1 MKYIFFGFI
10 FVLLF
15 QPVFAEEYQC
25 IEEKYKLDNISK
37 DLNKNLENYKLDNVP
52 KHLKNNLEIIY
63 FLNDNNISLMYN
75 SDKDYLSVREWNI
88 FKSLYKWKEQKRY
101 ELSNTEIKKA
111 NYHKFIKHVDGKNIL
126 YDRWRVFSKYKF
138 QRDAKYL
145 DNNVLYIAWD
155 GINEFIVFNW
165 KEGRKHSK
173 IVKAWIDE
181 VTKKPYYIAQK
192 WDIQQLIFWNQVIE
206 EDKSFMNLK
215 TAWKNYTFS
224 IFRDRKTYK
233 NFNGTEYDNIL
244 GITLYENWDYAWI
257 EKLSGKERVVK
268 NWVASKKIFDRIE
281 DIDSINFQY
290 YATKNTQMYLVK
302 NNIEY
307 AQSGNLIYSPDYTDV
322 ISLDYWEWRKNIIKY
337 KNKTYEI
344 EGKVQKVK
352 YSQVYNFF
360 YIPYVN
366 NDKFYIWT
374 PDAIVDLELE
384 WKGKSERIWWDGYS
398 IKHAIVVRSNDYSQE
413 YIYNWEFWPW
423 FDWYYRAEAISSD
436 GSKYAYMVED
446 NWKYK
451 IYENH
456 KIVGIYDEQ
465 NKFKYENNIL
475 VIQPREPLYTKEKS
489 HLRKIWKYDAN
500 NFSGLR
506 FVESAAYIYQYSCT
520 VWEKNIK
527 KNNESKEIESKE
539 KLNKKLDTIID
550 NIVKKNSHSDSKSKL
565 IVYSKLKYQMKGL
578 WNKNNS
584 TQKQYIIDYLYKWID
599 EEYKKVFSEYIKEV
613 KNK

>member
-25 IEEKYKLDNISK
+25 IEEKYKLDNVNIDTNS
-37 DLNKNLENYKLDNVP
+37 NE
-52 KHLKNNLEIIY
+52 EIFDY
-63 FLNDNNISLMYN
+63 LFDNNISVTYN
-75 SDKDYLSVREWNI
+75 KDYSSIRKWNMFI
-88 FKSLYKWKEQKRY
+88 SLYKWKEQEKY
-101 ELSNTEIKKA
+101 ILSSEELYDAKDHIFVKEIDKK
-111 NYHKFIKHVDGKNIL
+111 HIL
-126 YDRWRVFSKYKF
+126 YDKWRVFSKYKL

-165 KEGRKHSK
+165 KEGQKHSK
-173 IVKAWIDE
+173 IVKAWMDE
-181 VTKKPYYIAQK
+181 VTKQPYYIVQK
-192 WDIQQLIFWNQVIE
+192 WDIQQLIFWDQIVE
-206 EDKSFMNLK
+206 EDKSFKNLK

-224 IFRDRKTYK
+224 ISKDRKTYE

-244 GITLYENWDYAWI
+244 GITLYENWDYAWV
-257 EKLSGKERVVK
+257 ENLEGQMRVVK
-268 NWVASKKIFDRIE
+268 NWVPSKKLFDRIE
-281 DIDSINFQY
+281 MLNPMNFTY
-290 YATKNTQMYLVK
+290 YGIKNTQTYFIK
-302 NNIEY
+302 NEIEY
-307 AQSGNLIYSPDYTDV
+307 LQSNNLIYSSDYTDV
-322 ISLDYWEWRKNIIKY
+322 ISLNYWEWRKNIIKY

-366 NDKFYIWT
+366 NEKFYIWT
-374 PDAIVDLELE
+374 PDAIIDLELE
-384 WKGKSERIWWDGYS
+384 WKAKSERIWWDGYS
-398 IKHAIVVRSNDYSQE
+398 IKHAIIVRSNDYSQK

-423 FDWYYRAEAISSD
+423 FDWYYRAGAISSD

-489 HLRKIWKYDAN
+489 HLRTIWKYDAN

-539 KLNKKLDTIID
+539 KLNKKLNKKLDTIID